1 VSFDLDDGE
10 EFPAGASKARPHL
23 RIAPEPKAIAKR
35 AALDWPVLATK
46 EPPLRRWA
54 IPGWF
59 GFGHTTLLVGQGG
72 IGKTLLSQQIGSA
85 LALNKGLLGEPE
97 GAFRVLM
104 WACEDDHDELWR
116 RQINI
121 ARSMQAGLEEFAQ
134 NLTIIPRHG
143 LDNALVSTDF
153 GKLLFAPLLEELK
166 EQAADLKPRSSS
178 STMLLSYTAG
188 TRTTGMR

>member
-10 EFPAGASKARPHL
+10 EFPAGASKGRPHL
-23 RIAPEPKAIAKR
+23 RIAPEPKVIPKR
-35 AALDWPVLATK
+35 QPLDWAALASQ
-46 EPPLRRWA
+46 EPPQRRWA
-54 IPGWF
+54 IKGWF

-72 IGKTLLSQQIGSA
+72 IGKTLLSQQIASS
-85 LALNKGLLGEPE
+85 LALNHGFLGEPE
-97 GAFRVLM
+97 GPFRVLM

-121 ARSMQAGLEEFAQ
+121 ARSMQAGLEAFAQ

-153 GKLLFAPLLEELK
+153 GKLLFAPLS
-166 EQAADLKPRSSS
+166 RS
-178 STMLLSYTAG
+178 
-188 TRTTGMR
+188 